1 MTRSETTE
9 AIVSQATL
17 NELIS
22 ESTRLGRLMKLLH
35 DSVSVDMGAV
45 LDDGYDDEFADR
57 QETLTGIGAVLILIR
72 DTPNASINSEG
83 MAAIRRQLAAA
94 AEIEQL
100 DWVKHTL
107 EDVHE

>member
-1 MTRSETTE
+1 MTQCETTE
-9 AIVSQATL
+9 ATTSQATL

-22 ESTRLGRLMKLLH
+22 EATRLGRIMKLLH

-57 QETLTGIGAVLILIR
+57 QETLMGIGAVLTHIR
-72 DTPNASINSEG
+72 DTPNASINPEG
-83 MAAIRRQLAAA
+83 MAAIRHQLAAA
-94 AEIEQL
+94 AGIEQL

-107 EDVHE
+107 EDAQE